1 MAVAEYVHK
10 SLNQEEREDNDSQSQ
25 TRGNV
30 MDETA
35 VATVVEA

>member
-30 MDETA
+30 QDETA
-35 VATVVEA
+35 VATVVEV